1 MNETEFIPKWLLSR
15 LKILWNQFGE
25 KEFGFDEA
33 AKVLG
38 DDPRIVA
45 QILSNLNRKNWL
57 LKKRDSK
64 DTRRVIYKIA
74 DFKMA
79 ETITKLKL

>member
-15 LKILWNQFGE
+15 LKTLWNRFGE
-25 KEFGFDEA
+25 KEFGFDDA
-33 AKVLG
+33 AKALG

-57 LKKRDSK
+57 LKQRDPK

-74 DFKMA
+74 DSKMV
-79 ETITKLKL
+79 ETITKLKI

>member
-15 LKILWNQFGE
+15 LKMLWNRFGE
-25 KEFGFDEA
+25 KEFGFDDA
-33 AKVLG
+33 VKALD

-57 LKKRDSK
+57 LRQRDPK
-64 DTRRVIYKIA
+64 DARRVIYKIS
-74 DFKMA
+74 DPKMV
-79 ETITKLKL
+79 ETITKLKI